1 MNLIFPFFQDEWSRV
16 GGVLLMGYEMYRL
29 LVTKKC
35 TFGPPPS
42 RRKKKNN
49 EPIIIDIEEEDMN
62 KKLHLG
68 KIIKI

>member
-1 MNLIFPFFQDEWSRV
+1 MFVFLILDEWSRV

-35 TFGPPPS
+35 TFAPS
-42 RRKKKNN
+42 RRRKKNT
-49 EPIIIDIEEEDMN
+49 EPIVIDIEEEDMN

-68 KIIKI
+68 K